1 MRRVRRGPRRATAL
15 AAGLLAVTL
24 VGCGTS
30 DADGEPGKTGESPRG
45 DTSEDTDEP
54 DEPDEPD
61 EEQPDEEGGEGDDE
75 EAGGVG
81 ALPDEYDFTPNPDRL
96 PTDATEARALTE
108 GAQVDPEIW
117 WPGLTPDDPPEVAA
131 TWTVLGDDC
140 TWSRAELPDGVL
152 DSLTRRYQLPPAD
165 GLGQVLATV
174 TVSAHRDDAGADA
187 EMAATLDE
195 SYRCP
200 DQELGDGQR
209 LSGLMSLEYPE
220 EEVLNA
226 DASLF
231 EMGQWRGPDSP
242 VPYSYLWVKS
252 RIGPVTASVAVKGGP
267 GHDDMELMRMAAEGL
282 ARVLYQI
289 ELELT

>member
-15 AAGLLAVTL
+15 AAGLLAVAL
-24 VGCGTS
+24 AGCGTS
-30 DADGEPGKTGESPRG
+30 DAEEEPRKAGESPRG
-45 DTSEDTDEP
+45 DTAEDPEEDGDEP
-54 DEPDEPD
+54 
-61 EEQPDEEGGEGDDE
+61 EEDDDE
-75 EAGGVG
+75 TGGVG
-81 ALPDEYDFTPNPDRL
+81 ALPDAYDFTPDPDLL
-96 PTDATEARALTE
+96 PTTAAEARALME
-108 GAQVDPEIW
+108 GAHVEPDIW
-117 WPGLTPDDPPEVAA
+117 WPGLAPDDPHEVAG

-140 TWSRAELPDGVL
+140 DWSRAELPDGVL
-152 DSLTRRYQLPPAD
+152 DSLTRRYQLPATD
-165 GLGQVLATV
+165 DLGQALATV

-231 EMGQWRGPDSP
+231 EMGQWTGPDSP

-267 GHDDMELMRMAAEGL
+267 GHEDMELMRMAAEGL